1 MPGRIASFFRNLLR
15 KRAVEQALDDEL
27 QSAMELL
34 TQEKMKEGLSHP
46 EASRQALI
54 ELGGVEQVK
63 EEVRAIRS
71 GIFLETFAQDLRY
84 TLRSLR
90 KSPGFTTVAVL
101 TLALGIGATTAMFGV
116 VNGVL
121 LKPLPYPQPGRL
133 IAVNYT
139 YAGAGGPFNQPL
151 CPADYLVFREQN
163 ATFQD
168 MGIYDTGTTAAG
180 DFVNITHS
188 GPPERAQ
195 VLLVSDGVLQALGVS
210 PLLGR
215 LFMRTDEQPASS
227 DTAILT
233 YGYWRSKFGGDRSI
247 VGKTIEVDDRPHTII
262 GVLPKQFVFL
272 DKPTVAL
279 LLPITIEHGGISL
292 FYSDYGGIARLKPGV
307 TLAEANADVAR
318 MIPIRLRTF
327 LAPAPGL
334 NSEQLA
340 KLAAEVERRLRP
352 NLSPLKKE
360 MIGETD
366 QVLSV
371 LMGGIGLVLL
381 IACATVA
388 NLLLLRLEGRRQELA
403 IRAALGASWGR
414 ISAELL
420 VESLTLAGLGGVLG
434 LGLAH
439 GTMRVLV
446 AVAPPG
452 LPRLSEVALDGR
464 VVLFAFIISLGTALV
479 LVFIPALKY
488 VRRTDLGIRLQ
499 GRGRSMSESRERRR
513 TRSLFVV
520 AQVGLTVVLLVSSG
534 LMLRTFRALTA
545 VNPGFAKP
553 SEVQTFRVYIP
564 DARVPDP
571 ERVVHIE
578 QEVSDKIQAI
588 PGISAV
594 GVSRDLPMDGSGWGL
609 GCGAQGRTYSP
620 SQPLLRC
627 RLGFFGPGFLKTL
640 GIPLLAGRA
649 FTWSDAYNELPVAI
663 VSENLARELWHDPA
677 TAVGKQITMEGR
689 PREVL
694 GVLGDVHQDGMD
706 KQPPPTLYLPMLVD
720 QIYGL
725 TSEGVRRDMA
735 FAIRSTRAGSESLMK
750 EVREAVWSVDPDL
763 PLAAVHT
770 LDHYYRKSMARTS
783 FILVMLSLAG
793 LMALLL
799 GAIGLYVVVAYSTS
813 ERTHEIGI
821 RMALGAQREYIL
833 RLILGQG
840 MKLALIGV
848 ATGIAA
854 ALGLSHF
861 LSSLLFGV
869 KPTDPLTLLGVTI
882 VLVIVALLASY
893 IPARR
898 AMRADPMVALRFE

>member
-1 MPGRIASFFRNLLR
+1 MASIPQQVLR
-15 KRAVEQALDDEL
+15 RF
-27 QSAMELL
+27 
-34 TQEKMKEGLSHP
+34 
-46 EASRQALI
+46 SR
-54 ELGGVEQVK
+54 
-63 EEVRAIRS
+63 
-71 GIFLETFAQDLRY
+71 
-84 TLRSLR
+84 
-90 KSPGFTTVAVL
+90 SPLFTMIAVL
-101 TLALGIGATTAMFGV
+101 TLSVGIGATTAMFGV

-121 LKPLPYPQPGRL
+121 LKPLPYPQPERL

-139 YAGAGGPFNQPL
+139 YTRVGGPFNQPL

-168 MGIYDTGTTAAG
+168 IGIYATGKYAAG

-188 GPPERAQ
+188 GSPERAQ
-195 VLLVSDGVLQALGVS
+195 VLLLSDGVLQALGVN

-215 LFMRTDEQPASS
+215 LFTRADEQPGNP

-233 YGYWRSKFGGDRSI
+233 YGYWRSKFGGDSSI

-279 LLPITIEHGGISL
+279 FLPITIEHGGISL
-292 FYSDYGGIARLKPGV
+292 FYIDYGGIARLKPGV
-307 TLAEANADVAR
+307 TLAQANADVAR
-318 MIPIRLRTF
+318 MIPIRLRAF
-327 LAPAPGL
+327 PVPGL
-334 NSEQLA
+334 NPEELA
-340 KLAAEVERRLRP
+340 KRATEVERLLRP

-403 IRAALGASWGR
+403 IRAALGASWGG

-434 LGLAH
+434 LGLAY
-439 GTMRVLV
+439 GAMWVLV
-446 AVAPPG
+446 AVEPPG
-452 LPRLSEVALDGR
+452 LPRLSEVGLDGR
-464 VVLFAFIISLGTALV
+464 VVLFALLISLVTALV
-479 LVFIPALKY
+479 LGFIPALTY
-488 VRRTDLGIRLQ
+488 VRQAGLGIRLQ
-499 GRGRSMSESRERRR
+499 GGGRSMSESRQRRR
-513 TRSLFVV
+513 TRSMLVV

-578 QEVSDKIQAI
+578 QEVSEKIQAI

-594 GVSRDLPMDGSGWGL
+594 GVSRNLPMDGDGWGV
-609 GCGAQGRTYSP
+609 GCGAKGRTYGP
-620 SQPLLRC
+620 SQPLPRC
-627 RLGFFGPGFLKTL
+627 RLGFFGAGFLKTL

-677 TAVGKQITMEGR
+677 TAVGKQIIMGGP

-694 GVLGDVHQDGMD
+694 GVLGDVHQDGVD
-706 KQPPPTLYLPMLVD
+706 KEPPRTLYLPMLVD

-725 TSEGVRRDMA
+725 TSMGVRRDMA

-750 EVREAVWSVDPDL
+750 EVREAVWSVEPDL

-793 LMALLL
+793 GMALLL
-799 GAIGLYVVVAYSTS
+799 GAIGLYGVIAYSTS
-813 ERTHEIGI
+813 QRTHEIGI
-821 RMALGAQREYIL
+821 RMALGAQRGATL
-833 RLILGQG
+833 RLVMGQG
-840 MKLALIGV
+840 MNLTLLGITIGVPASLAL
-848 ATGIAA
+848 TR
-854 ALGLSHF
+854 F
-861 LSSLLFGV
+861 LQSLLFGI
-869 KPTDPLTLLGVTI
+869 KPTDPVTFVGVVLLLG
-882 VLVIVALLASY
+882 LVALLACY
-893 IPARR
+893 LPVQR
-898 AMRADPMVALRFE
+898 AMRVDPVVVLRCE